1 MNKVTIKTAIL
12 AFCVS
17 VFALFFAACA
27 EDLDDVK
34 NEKDFDIAGVWHF
47 ISQTNSIFKM
57 EFKTDKT
64 FELSGTVT
72 GTPRSVKGNWS
83 VKGSDVNTTVT
94 NSNGNTMSGSETYA
108 ASKSG
113 PDVTLTLKGSN
124 ASFILAGISQYGTTI
139 TLKPGNGG
147 VVEGEPA
154 PILDSLV
161 SRYLYRPIEGSSG
174 VKLAGVIWNGGSD
187 SIFYDTDTGN
197 TNYRLRLNLP
207 NTVDGKTV
215 LSIGNDFC
223 VYDNSSERK
232 ALRWTTSKQFHDAE
246 AFFVEIKFPDYLTSI
261 EPEAFRTKY
270 FNTNRTSFSAI
281 SVVTT
286 PAGLDLSGVKD
297 REYNYINVNGWFANS
312 EETMYRNNGFIKAYE
327 DAGRQAGTYSMNY
340 DGRTWSK
347 N

>member
-1 MNKVTIKTAIL
+1 MNKVTIKTAFI

-17 VFALFFAACA
+17 VCALFFAACA
-27 EDLDDVK
+27 EDLDDGK

-72 GTPRSVKGNWS
+72 GTPKSIKGNWS
-83 VKGSDVNTTVT
+83 VKGSDVTTTIT
-94 NSNGNTMSGSETYA
+94 NSNGTAMPSAPETYA

-113 PDVTLTLKGSN
+113 PDVILALKGGMNSY
-124 ASFILAGISQYGTTI
+124 ILSGISQGGTTI

-154 PILDSLV
+154 PLLSNNG
-161 SRYLYRPIEGSSG
+161 RYLYRPIEGSSG
-174 VKLAGVIWNGGSD
+174 VKLAGVIWNGTADTIFEDTQPSD
-187 SIFYDTDTGN
+187 ED
-197 TNYRLRLNLP
+197 YRLRLNLD
-207 NTVDGKTV
+207 NEIDGKRV

-223 VYDNSSERK
+223 VYDNSPGRE
-232 ALRWTTSKQFHDAE
+232 ALRWATSKKFHDAQ
-246 AFFVEIKFPDYLTSI
+246 AFFTQIKFPNYLTSI
-261 EPEAFRTKY
+261 EPEAFRTQY
-270 FNTNRTSFSAI
+270 FNTNRTRFSGI

-286 PAGLDLSGVKD
+286 PAGLDFSMVKEK
-297 REYNYINVNGWFANS
+297 EYSYANGNGWF
-312 EETMYRNNGFIKAYE
+312 MNNNDNRSKSFIQAYN
-327 DAGRQAGTYSMNY
+327 DAGRQAGTYSMNISS
-340 DGRTWSK
+340 GIWSK